1 MRIMDDVI
9 LENGLDAELEDRL
22 DEGNAHFDHDMYDDI
37 DESSDDAMD
46 PDEEQRATIE
56 GLRAEA
62 ADQSAMVEAVR
73 GALECRSVLLD
84 LERARMELED
94 LRSRQLRA

>member
-1 MRIMDDVI
+1 MDDVI

-37 DESSDDAMD
+37 ESSDDAMD